1 MMPLLL
7 PFHMLSLW
15 KQPRSVMNI
24 LFLSSKKGTV
34 VSLNLANFFHA
45 FLLVVVALGLL
56 FGAGYWGFNLNP
68 PQNNQALIDGWKQEI
83 HQHKVGLKHLA
94 QESEANLDAMSSR
107 LGLLQAH
114 VMRLDALG
122 RKLTHMASID
132 DDEFDFN
139 NIPAIGGPEVTT
151 EQKSSQTSD
160 LSLAIHQLGLD
171 LDNQEN
177 QLEVLE
183 DIVMNEN
190 LQKEVQPSGRP
201 ILKGWLSSYYGMRTH
216 PLSGKKEMHKGMDF
230 AGKMG
235 GEVIAVAKG
244 VVIYVGKHY
253 GYGHVIDIAHGNGFS
268 TRYAHNSKI
277 LVSVGDTVEKGF
289 RIAEI
294 GSSGRSTGP
303 HVHFEVL
310 KNGKQVNPVKFINA
324 SN

>member
-1 MMPLLL
+1 M
-7 PFHMLSLW
+7 F
-15 KQPRSVMNI
+15 
-24 LFLSSKKGTV
+24 
-34 VSLNLANFFHA
+34 SLNLAKPFH
-45 FLLVVVALGLL
+45 LLLSVFVVLGMLS
-56 FGAGYWGFNLNP
+56 GSVYWGYSLNP
-68 PQNNQALIDGWKQEI
+68 PQNNQALIDDWKKSI
-83 HQHKVGLKHLA
+83 HQHKVELNNLA
-94 QESEANLDAMSSR
+94 QETEANVDAMSSR

-122 RKLTHMASID
+122 RKLTNMASID
-132 DDEFDFN
+132 DDEFDFDST
-139 NIPAIGGPEVTT
+139 PAVGGPEDSID
-151 EQKSSQTSD
+151 QNSLQTSE
-160 LSLAIHQLGLD
+160 LSLAIRQLGLD
-171 LDNQEN
+171 LDNQES

-183 DIVMNEN
+183 DIVMNKN
-190 LQKEVQPSGRP
+190 LQRDVQPSGRP

-216 PLSGKKEMHKGMDF
+216 PISGRKEMHKGIDF

-244 VVIYVGKHY
+244 VITYAGKRY
-253 GYGHVIDIAHGNGFS
+253 GYGHVIDIAHGNGFT

-310 KNGKQVNPVKFINA
+310 KNGKQVNPVKFIKA